1 VADPLGCVS
10 SPGERETPAEGTG
23 GLARALA
30 GYVLVLGL
38 TIAAYLWIRASG
50 AELSPPAGRAPG
62 AAAQA
67 TTVIPLARVLFALA
81 VVTLLARLFGGLFRR
96 LLGQPAVIGE
106 IVAGIALGPSVL
118 GQLSPAAQEFVLPA
132 MVAPYIGMIS
142 KVGVV
147 LFMFLVGLQL
157 DPRLLRNHTRAT
169 VAISHSSIVVPFL
182 LGAALALVL
191 YPLHAGANVSFTAFS
206 LFLGASLS
214 VTAFPVLAR
223 ILIDRGVQHTRL
235 GATAMACAAIDDVT
249 AWTLLALVVGIARAE
264 LGQAGWTVLF
274 VLAYVGVMLFVVRP
288 LLARW
293 FAQRAARTR
302 GALTHTDLALVFVAL
317 LGSAFTTEALGIH
330 ALFGA
335 FLLGAILPHDGRLAE
350 SLRARLEDVVL
361 VLFLPSFFA
370 FTGMRTEIGL
380 LEGGR
385 DWLLCALVIAAA
397 TLGKFGG
404 SFVAAR
410 LSGLDARSAGALG
423 VLMNTRGLMEL
434 IVLDVGLDLGV
445 ITPTVYAML
454 VIMALVTTFATTPLL
469 DLVLGR
475 RGFAR
480 GGGSGA

>member
-1 VADPLGCVS
+1 MP
-10 SPGERETPAEGTG
+10 SPGDQELPERAAAGHG
-23 GLARALA
+23 RAFVSYAVLAALT
-30 GYVLVLGL
+30 V
-38 TIAAYLWIRASG
+38 AAYLWIRSAG
-50 AELSPPAGRAPG
+50 EGLAPAGAG
-62 AAAQA
+62 AHAAEDPRDAQP
-67 TTVIPLARVLFALA
+67 IPLARVLLALA
-81 VVTLLARLFGGLFRR
+81 VVTLLARVFGGLFRR
-96 LLGQPAVIGE
+96 VLGQPAVIGE

-118 GQLSPAAQEFVLPA
+118 GRISPAAQDFVLPET
-132 MVAPYIGMIS
+132 VVPYIGMIS

-157 DPRLLRNHTRAT
+157 DPRLLRHHTRAT

-191 YPLHAGANVSFTAFS
+191 YPLHAEAGVSFTAFS

-223 ILIDRGVQHTRL
+223 ILIDRGVQNTSL
-235 GATAMACAAIDDVT
+235 GATALACAAIDDVT
-249 AWTLLALVVGIARAE
+249 AWTLLALVVGIARME
-264 LGQAGWTVLF
+264 LGHAGWTVLF
-274 VLAYVGVMLFVVRP
+274 VLVYVGVMLFAVRP
-288 LLARW
+288 LLARY
-293 FAQRAARTR
+293 FAYRAARRR
-302 GALTHTDLALVFVAL
+302 GALSHTDLALVFVAL

-335 FLLGAILPHDGRLAE
+335 FLLGAILPHDGQLAE

-370 FTGMRTEIGL
+370 FTGLRTEIGL

-385 DWLLCALVIAAA
+385 DWLLCVLIIAVA

-404 SFVAAR
+404 TLVAAR
-410 LSGLDARSAGALG
+410 LSGLDGRSAAALG

-445 ITPTVYAML
+445 ITPTVFAML
-454 VIMALVTTFATTPLL
+454 VLMALVTTFATTPLL

-475 RGFAR
+475 RGFRPAN
-480 GGGSGA
+480 GG